1 MGKGKK
7 FVTERNTDTYK
18 AEMVLEYCEENQTVP
33 SMTLA
38 KMIMRNHPLDF
49 VDLESTRTMVRR
61 LRGELKRRQAGA
73 REHLKRTEEQIQD
86 AQAGKHWHDI
96 PESDYE
102 EPEVFYLPTGYKKI
116 ASLSDVHIPYHS
128 VPAIEIT
135 VKFLKGFD
143 PDVIYLNGDTIDMYQ
158 ASDFMK
164 DRRKRDLAG
173 ELELT
178 RQFLDYIKAQF
189 PKAKIYYKAGNHD
202 VRWSRY
208 LMKAAPALLGIDE
221 FNLDVILKLGE
232 KGIGYIPDRQFAK
245 MGNLFVLHGHE
256 LEKGFG
262 GQVNPARTTFL
273 RAMHDTLIGH
283 HHRTSSHS
291 EKTLDNKIIT
301 TYSQGCLCGL
311 KPDYA
316 PQNKYNHGFAT
327 IELDSDGSYLLDNYT
342 IRDGKVRQ

>member
-1 MGKGKK
+1 MAWKK
-7 FVTERNTDTYK
+7 EETYL
-18 AEMVLEYCEENQTVP
+18 AEIVLQHCEENPNMPTR
-33 SMTLA
+33 TLA
-38 KMIMRNHPLDF
+38 KLIMRNHPLDF
-49 VDLESTRTMVRR
+49 QTLEGARTIVRR
-61 LRGELKRRQAGA
+61 VRGELKTKLFRA
-73 REHLKRTEEQIQD
+73 REHLKRTEEQKQD
-86 AQAGKHWHDI
+86 AVFQKDWHDI

-102 EPEVFYLPTGYKKI
+102 EPTVFYLPTGYRKV

-128 VPAIEIT
+128 RSAIELT
-135 VKFLKGFD
+135 VKFLKGYD

-178 RQFLDYIKAQF
+178 RQFLDYLKQEF
-189 PKAKIYYKAGNHD
+189 PKAKMYYKAGNHD

-291 EKTLDNKIIT
+291 EKTLDDKIIT